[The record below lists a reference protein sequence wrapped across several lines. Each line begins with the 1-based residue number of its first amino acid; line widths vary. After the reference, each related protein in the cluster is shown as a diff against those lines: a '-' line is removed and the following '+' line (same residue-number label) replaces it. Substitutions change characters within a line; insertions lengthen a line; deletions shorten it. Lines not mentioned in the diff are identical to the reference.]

1 MAGSGQF
8 SFDEEL
14 RLRQEAMQWLAMR
27 THDGLHA
34 LHNDEIADF
43 TFDGVSVRLK
53 DRQRGIWKPRQL
65 RAALSIMTAYTPPG
79 KDRPYE
85 DAEGADGH
93 LRYKWRGDDPMHAD
107 NRALRRACESGLPL
121 MWFIGIQPS
130 IYQVLFP
137 VYLMGEEDREKQ
149 FVVLIDDAQRVF
161 EDAPILYDGPSLDQ
175 IQKRYAQRMAKQR
188 LHQPVFRSMVMRAYD
203 EHCAVCALH
212 HVELLD
218 AAHIVPDSHDAGVAS
233 VANGLS
239 LCKIHHTAYD
249 KMLMGI
255 RPDYVVEIREDL
267 LNEVDGPMLR
277 HGLQERHGERLL
289 VIPNRRN
296 ERPSRNLLEKSYE
309 KFRDA
314 A

>member
-1 MAGSGQF
+1 MASSGQF
-8 SFDEEL
+8 SFDDEL
-14 RLRQEAMQWLAMR
+14 RLRQEAMRWLAVR

-43 TFDGVSVRLK
+43 SFEGAPLRLK

-65 RAALSIMTAYTPPG
+65 QAALSIMTAYTPPG
-79 KDRPYE
+79 KERPYE

-107 NRALRRACESGLPL
+107 NRALRRACEAGLPL

-130 IYQVLFP
+130 VYQVLFP
-137 VYLMGEEDREKQ
+137 VYLMGEEKAEKQ

-175 IQKRYAQRMAKQR
+175 IQKRYAQRMARQR

-203 EHCAVCALH
+203 EHCAICALH

-218 AAHIVPDSHDAGVAS
+218 AAHIVPDAHEQGIAAVT
-233 VANGLS
+233 NGIA
-239 LCKIHHTAYD
+239 LCKIHHSAYD
-249 KMLMGI
+249 KHFLGI
-255 RPDYVVEIREDL
+255 RPDYVVEIRADL
-267 LNEVDGPMLR
+267 LLEKDGPMLR
-277 HGLQERHGERLL
+277 HGLQEFHGEVLR
-289 VIPNRRN
+289 VRPERRN
-296 ERPSRNLLEKSYE
+296 EWPSVELLEKSYDA
-309 KFRDA
+309 FRKA